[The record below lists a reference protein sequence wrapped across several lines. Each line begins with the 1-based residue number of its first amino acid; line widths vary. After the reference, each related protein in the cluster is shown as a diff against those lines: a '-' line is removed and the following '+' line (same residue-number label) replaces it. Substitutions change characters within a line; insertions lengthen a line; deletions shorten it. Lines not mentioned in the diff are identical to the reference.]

1 MKSKRQSLEAE
12 EAKKTLREILPPGS
26 TVLCILRSVSRS
38 GMSRE
43 ISFLTET
50 HRDVTGLFG
59 IVGEYRRGNRDGL
72 KVTGCGM
79 DMGFAV
85 VYDVSRRLYPDGFG
99 VKCEECDFRAKT
111 EAELF
116 DARTDEEKARNVTPH
131 KFYGRNGDASGW
143 DNDGGYALESRWI

>member
-1 MKSKRQSLEAE
+1 MTKRQSLEVE

-99 VKCEECDFRAKT
+99 VKGEGPLGHEIRPDTKEHAAQAVAKG
-111 EAELF
+111 
-116 DARTDEEKARNVTPH
+116 V

>member
-12 EAKKTLREILPPGS
+12 EAKKTLRELFPPGS
-26 TVLCILRSVSRS
+26 TVLCILRHVSRS

-43 ISFLTET
+43 ISFRTVD
-50 HRDVTGLFG
+50 RDVTYLFAL
-59 IVGEYRRGNRDGL
+59 VGDYRRGTRDGL
-72 KVTGCGM
+72 KVQGAGM

-99 VKCEECDFRAKT
+99 VKGEGPLGHEIRPDTKEHATQAVAKG
-111 EAELF
+111 
-116 DARTDEEKARNVTPH
+116 V

-143 DNDGGYALESRWI
+143 DNDGGYALQSRWI